1 MATYKFQD
9 RFWHRDALFVL
20 SEGIFEIG
28 TIFLEQLFCMHS
40 ANDIWLR
47 IINIQRN
54 RLLIDVDHVKI
65 RSNSTVKSPNLP
77 SSQSASNLKM
87 MLTSWSSR
95 KYLSRFGKY
104 CANSHRLE
112 KVLAAINL
120 FFQKYTSKYSW

>member
-1 MATYKFQD
+1 
-9 RFWHRDALFVL
+9 
-20 SEGIFEIG
+20 
-28 TIFLEQLFCMHS
+28 MHS

-87 MLTSWSSR
+87 MLTS
-95 KYLSRFGKY
+95 
-104 CANSHRLE
+104 
-112 KVLAAINL
+112 
-120 FFQKYTSKYSW
+120 